1 MQTRK
6 FLLAVAVAV
15 LSLVPAFGAEK
26 TTIRLGH
33 GQTLTSAAHLSLV
46 RMAEEVNRKSDG
58 TFEILIFPANQL
70 GNERD
75 LAEGL
80 SQGIIDMSWISTA
93 VMENFDAKLSLF
105 SLPYVF
111 RTYDHVAT
119 TVDSEVGAYIFGS
132 LLDSQGIR
140 VLGFFDQGFRWV
152 WNNIRPINVLEDI
165 RGMKLRAPESPVY
178 MGTFKLLGSNPT
190 PIPWGEV
197 YTSMQTKVV
206 DGFEV
211 HPESFVSNK
220 MFEVTKYGS
229 RTNHI
234 YAGSVLMIRDDLW
247 GELTPD
253 QQKLLAAEARAASVY
268 NRGLIIENEAEYFKE
283 AEANGVTLNTIDGA
297 ELDKFSSA
305 MKPLYGE
312 YEGRLGRAGI
322 IEQVQGMYKE

>member
-1 MQTRK
+1 MK
-6 FLLAVAVAV
+6 AKKLLLAVALVV
-15 LSLVPAFGAEK
+15 LGITTVFAGEK

-33 GQTLTSAAHLSLV
+33 GQTLTSAAHRSMV
-46 RMAEEVNRKSDG
+46 RMAEEILKKSDG
-58 TFEILIFPANQL
+58 TFEVLIFPANQL

-93 VMENFDAKLSLF
+93 VMENFDSKLSLF

-111 RTYDHVAT
+111 RTYDHVAKV
-119 TVDSEVGAYIFGS
+119 VDSEVGEYVFGS

-152 WNNIRPINVLEDI
+152 WNNIRPVHNLDDI
-165 RGMKLRAPESPVY
+165 KGLKLRAPESPVY
-178 MGTFKLLGSNPT
+178 MGTFKLLGANPT

-234 YAGSVLMIRDDLW
+234 YAGSVMMIREDLW
-247 GELTPD
+247 QELTPE
-253 QQKLLAAEARAASVY
+253 QQKLLAAEARAASEF
-268 NRGLIIENEAEYFKE
+268 NRSLIIDYEKEYFKE
-283 AEANGVTLNTIDGA
+283 IEANGVELNNIENA

-305 MKPLYGE
+305 MKPLYAE
-312 YEGRLGRAGI
+312 YVGRLGRADI
-322 IEQVQGMYKE
+322 IETVQGMYAE

>member
-1 MQTRK
+1 MQARK
-6 FLLAVAVAV
+6 FIALLVLAV
-15 LSLVPAFGAEK
+15 LSLAPAFAAEK

-46 RMAEEVNRKSDG
+46 RMADEIMKKSDG
-58 TFEILIFPANQL
+58 TFEVMIFPANQL

-93 VMENFDAKLSLF
+93 VMENFDPKLSLF

-119 TVDSEVGAYIFGS
+119 AVDSEVGEYIFSS

-152 WNNIRPINVLEDI
+152 WNNIRPVNTLEEI

-178 MGTFKLLGSNPT
+178 MGTFKLLGANPT

-220 MFEVTKYGS
+220 LFEVTKFGS

-234 YAGSVLMIRDDLW
+234 YAGSVLMIRADLLT
-247 GELTPD
+247 ELTPE
-253 QQKLLAAEARAASVY
+253 QQKLLAEEARAASVY

-283 AEANGVTLNTIDGA
+283 AEANGVTLNTIDSA
-297 ELDKFSSA
+297 ELDKFSSS
-305 MKPLYGE
+305 MKPLYKE
-312 YEGRLGRAGI
+312 YEGRLGRVGI
-322 IEQVQGMYKE
+322 IEDVQGMHKE